1 MLDYWD
7 YLELLMTD
15 EYEPDELMCIDG
27 TLVYV
32 GDGY

>member
-7 YLELLMTD
+7 YLELLMD
-15 EYEPDELMCIDG
+15 EDYDIDELMCRDG
-27 TLVYV
+27 TLEYV